1 MKGLA
6 YMKVGRFLVIF
17 LLGMALL
24 LAFGN
29 NGLIDNLIMKEK
41 LRIIQDANCKLNLE
55 NNQLRREI
63 IRLRDDPQYIEALAR
78 NEFGMVRKGE
88 LVYRFAD

>member
-1 MKGLA
+1 
-6 YMKVGRFLVIF
+6 MKVGRFLVIF

>member
-1 MKGLA
+1 
-6 YMKVGRFLVIF
+6 MKVGRFLVIF
-17 LLGMALL
+17 LLGIALL
-24 LAFGN
+24 IAFGN

-41 LRIIQDANCKLNLE
+41 LRILKDTNRQLSLE

-63 IRLRDDPQYIEALAR
+63 VLLRDNPQYIETLAR

-88 LVYRFAD
+88 LVYRFTE

>member
-1 MKGLA
+1 
-6 YMKVGRFLVIF
+6 MKVGRFLVIF
-17 LLGMALL
+17 LLGIALL
-24 LAFGN
+24 IAFGN

-41 LRIIQDANCKLNLE
+41 LRILKDTNRQLSLE

-63 IRLRDDPQYIEALAR
+63 VLLRDNPQYIETLAR

-88 LVYRFAD
+88 LVYRFAE